1 MEGVADPPDEG
12 ALRILGDC
20 LNARAHALIHC
31 PLDLMMGW
39 TRHTD
44 DEGDILGLASQ
55 SRGDASKG
63 SHCQEVAHSSPEME
77 WRLPLL
83 GPQLPSPVFW
93 KEEVERVTHPFPRQP
108 SERAS
113 PRPVFL
119 TGLVHPGDRERTLAV
134 LRAVAADGRARRCI
148 HRPVTANGGSRWCL
162 TSIRGIRDES
172 GQIQELAGV
181 TQPMRGLLFASDE
194 FQQHESGLRQM
205 LAQVPAFL
213 FLTDRELRFIA
224 TAGSELAGPGMEL
237 EGKLLLDVL
246 GAGEEPS
253 SVLAAHHRALGGE
266 PARYDTEW
274 SHRTFEVRV
283 EPAFDEE
290 GTCTGTIGIA
300 IDVTEQR
307 REEEELRTSA
317 ERLRTLLETTSDSIY
332 LKDGEG
338 RWLEANDAGLQL
350 FHLPR
355 AGYQGLTDLELSRL
369 SDFFREAL
377 IACYASD
384 QRTWEA
390 GRPTRQEETISQPGG
405 SPHVMDV
412 TKVPLYH
419 PNGERKGLVVLG
431 RDITRRRMAEQE
443 RDRLLHQEKEA
454 RAAAEEARRRSEF
467 LSSASRGLA
476 DSLDYDATLATVAR
490 LGLPFLGEWCA
501 VDLVGEDLHVA
512 RVAMAH
518 AESSKEPSAR
528 PLEACVPDLEKPG
541 GIAEVIRNR
550 RPFVLSVQPGEE
562 GMLALCDHESSHL
575 DSVRQ
580 LGLRSWLSV
589 PLVARG
595 RTMGALTFASVRP
608 GRYRNEDVMLTG
620 DLAWRAALALD
631 NARLY
636 RESQEAIQARDEFLS
651 IASHEL
657 RTPITALR
665 LGIQRLFRLARGGTE
680 PPWKSV
686 AASLDGVER
695 QGKRL
700 TLLIDSLLDVSR
712 LQSHHLQ
719 LELKEVDLSG
729 VVRDVVAQLGS
740 VLARTHTP
748 LSLRADTPVVGQWD
762 RVRLEQ
768 VVTNLLDNAIK
779 YGAKAPIEVTVA
791 LENGSAVL
799 TLRDRGI
806 GISPERL
813 PFIFGRFERAVSSR
827 HYGGLGL
834 GLYIVRQIVEL
845 HGGTIQVESSPG
857 QGSTFTVRLPR
868 A

>member
-1 MEGVADPPDEG
+1 MEG
-12 ALRILGDC
+12 
-20 LNARAHALIHC
+20 
-31 PLDLMMGW
+31 W
-39 TRHTD
+39 
-44 DEGDILGLASQ
+44 
-55 SRGDASKG
+55 
-63 SHCQEVAHSSPEME
+63 
-77 WRLPLL
+77 LPLL
-83 GPQLPSPVFW
+83 ASPLPSPVFW
-93 KEEVERVTHPFPRQP
+93 KAEVEQVTHPSPRQP

-113 PRPVFL
+113 PRPFFL
-119 TGLVHPGDRERTLAV
+119 MELVHPRDREHTLAV
-134 LRAVAADGRARRCI
+134 LREVAADGRARRCL
-148 HRPVTANGGSRWCL
+148 HRSAAMNGGSRWCL

-172 GQIQELAGV
+172 GRIQELAGV
-181 TQPMRGLLFASDE
+181 TQPMRGPLFAGDE
-194 FQQHESGLRQM
+194 FQQHESGLRQL

-213 FLTDRELRFIA
+213 YLTDRELRFIA
-224 TAGSELAGPGMEL
+224 TAGSELAGPGLEL
-237 EGKLLLDVL
+237 EGRPLLDVL
-246 GAGEEPS
+246 GAGEDS
-253 SVLAAHHRALGGE
+253 SSMLAAHHHALGGE

-290 GTCTGTIGIA
+290 GTCTGTLGIA
-300 IDVTEQR
+300 LDVTEQR

-317 ERLRTLLETTSDSIY
+317 ERLRTLLETTSDAIY
-332 LKDGEG
+332 LKDGDG
-338 RWLEANDAGLQL
+338 RWLEANDTGLQL
-350 FHLPR
+350 FQLSR
-355 AGYQGLTDLELSRL
+355 AGYQGLTDLELARRN
-369 SDFFREAL
+369 DFFREAL

-384 QRTWEA
+384 QRTWDA
-390 GRPTRQEETISQPGG
+390 GRPTRVEEIISQPGK
-405 SPHVMDV
+405 SPRVIDV
-412 TKVPLYH
+412 TKVPLYY

-467 LSSASRGLA
+467 LSSASRVLA

-490 LGLPFLGEWCA
+490 LGLPVLGEWCA
-501 VDLVGEDLHVA
+501 VDLVGEDLHVTRA
-512 RVAMAH
+512 ATAH
-518 AESSKEPSAR
+518 AEFSKEPNAR
-528 PLEACVPDLEKPG
+528 PLEECVPDLEKPG

-550 RPFVLSVQPGEE
+550 RPLVLSVQPGEE
-562 GMLALCDHESSHL
+562 GMRALCDHERSHL
-575 DSVRQ
+575 ETVRE

-608 GRYRNEDVMLTG
+608 DRYRSEDVMLTG

-665 LGIQRLFRLARGGTE
+665 LGIQRLFRLARGGAE
-680 PPWKSV
+680 PPWKTV

-700 TLLIDSLLDVSR
+700 SLLIDSLLDVSR
-712 LQSHHLQ
+712 LQSHHIQ
-719 LELKEVDLSG
+719 LELEEVDLSG

-768 VVTNLLDNAIK
+768 IVTNLLDNAIK
-779 YGAKAPIEVTVA
+779 YGAQAPIEVTVA
-791 LENGSAVL
+791 REDGAAVL

-857 QGSTFTVRLPR
+857 KGSTFTVRLPR
-868 A
+868 G